1 MTINGK
7 KTFTTIVIIIV
18 SLIVYVVYIYL
29 KASDGKLVPSFSGV
43 IFALIPALL
52 INFIWNRK
60 AKKIREKI

>member
-1 MTINGK
+1 MTKKGK
-7 KTFTTIVIIIV
+7 KTFTTVVIIIV

-29 KASDGKLVPSFSGV
+29 KANDDKMVPSFSGV

-52 INFIWNRK
+52 INLIWNRK